1 MPKPVN
7 LKRTE
12 TKKKKIDEVEERL
25 SPKKVSDLSFSE
37 ARAIREQYGSLKNYE
52 LATDKNRAKRIDE
65 QMQDLSA
72 RRLVDAATSRGTPV
86 EAESYGKNNKWNDYT
101 TVMGERKSDYDRA
114 VEKLKK
120 DLDVYS
126 PIADVSGVKNYLDA
140 TKAGYDNA
148 VALGKSAA
156 DFGNAFKS
164 ADDFKRWSIGWD
176 ESRTGDKNFEDTEE
190 TRKARK
196 DYYDGL
202 KEKRSRLEA
211 ERTAAEQEL
220 YDFHQSDAYKNAN
233 YGSDEEKQNINTETG
248 IQSRIWQYDADLE
261 ALDADIAR
269 YERFTEVQDRYAKLR
284 EDPNFERYASHSG
297 YGIGKNGNTISTGN
311 NVVDNYFGVSEKY
324 KDVNISDPMFD
335 ARYGVSDQE
344 RKLIDFGYDYSL
356 DELTEEEKQTYR
368 YLLATQGADS
378 ADQFLEDMKP
388 TLNRRAVQREA
399 NELKNAS
406 GWELA
411 IRNIASVPQNI
422 FGGVTA
428 AIADVAQ
435 GDNKNPYDKWHRGAI
450 SASAVRGETA
460 QRINNAT
467 GNANLLGFSLGDTYQ
482 ALMSAA
488 DSAAGAALFGRAYT
502 ITMGA
507 GAASSRA
514 KELYENGAS
523 NNQILMS
530 ALASGL
536 TEVVTEYVSVDKLV
550 SNFLESTP
558 KNKLDLIL
566 KMLSQGGIEASEEF
580 AADILNTIQDN
591 AILGS
596 QSEWNK
602 KLKEYMDGGMSR
614 EEAQQKV
621 WLDTMG
627 DALKS
632 AAGGFVSGIAM
643 GAPIA
648 AANAVGNAIDTRRE
662 GRYVNENNGA
672 EALQNLAREVAGAP
686 NLTKAVDKVTKKA
699 SNKNVGKLSRALE
712 QTIVNETD
720 AETRSEKGAKYALAR
735 EGVDL
740 SDVKAREGTNL
751 YNNVDVSEKISDTG
765 TTVDTETGGEIT
777 IDERNPITQRDGKT
791 YLNTSAGEILQDDIK
806 YSSEK
811 EAQLYEYVS
820 DLPQSVANAIVEN
833 YKGQDNVR
841 GYVNGMRDGILLYG
855 YNNIENAPKNTAFA
869 TLSEADQQY
878 ARQIGQTLAAEDLN
892 VKPQTVG
899 QHIAVKETAT
909 TSGERVMN
917 LNEIGL
923 KATPA
928 VAKKI
933 GAGGTAGAVYTK
945 GDVDLNSAMGRAD
958 GLLAY
963 VYSSIAGNS
972 VVLYDSKTVKDADLK
987 NANGKHVASD
997 GTIYLDV
1004 RAEAGKNVTGGIAYT
1019 LGHEL
1024 THEAEQWAK
1033 KEYAAFKK
1041 FLYENYIEKG
1051 TAVEDLIAKKMSDLD
1066 TTDRAYAESEVVAD
1080 ACERMLLDSDA
1091 MEKLAEL
1098 QDKEPGTFKKIVDF
1112 IKRALEKIVGKFN
1125 SIREVYETMGAEN
1138 TRIESKLVQEFG
1150 DNLQKLQDMWS
1161 DMVVKAAQNRAAAV
1175 ENKQTAEA
1183 KEQYSKKLSENEY
1196 ARYMELAKDPEA
1208 NKAEL
1213 DRMVE
1218 QAAVEWGAADNGNG
1232 KPIDLYHG
1240 TPTFGFT
1247 VFADE
1252 KHEVPF
1258 IYTSTNRTVS
1268 AHYAGDQ
1275 NYAFERPIG
1284 TKYRTGSSAA
1294 DIIENAK
1301 WVLGSDYHVMSAK
1314 EKSEV
1319 YDKVKKDAVQVADKL
1334 NELFDAV
1341 YRTGRSDV
1349 WGNMPYEVNNAMA
1362 LMEDPFWTI
1371 SGGDYDYNFNENDGY
1386 REAWRS
1392 NFTEDG
1398 YDLFKDQSNIVR
1410 EWRDENINALSK
1422 EEKACLSY
1430 LLGCEVSDTAID
1442 IYGKMLRAATEN
1454 DVLINKAGN
1463 LNDPSNLKEAMD
1475 QVYRIGAYHLYG
1487 NLGGNPFIFDAN
1499 GAQFFAMK
1507 VPEIGDEYYDTDTVS
1522 KWAYNNGYTGVVMK
1536 NIYDYGDKA
1545 DNYVFFNS
1553 SQLKSADPV
1562 TYDDQGNIIP
1572 LEERFNKNND
1582 DIRYSR
1588 KISAEESKHYL
1599 GLAKD
1604 PQKNETQLR
1613 EMVRDAATKAG
1624 YDSPMLYHGTNAFGF
1639 TIPKGYLFATDSEE
1653 TAGTYSGTKSARNIS
1668 EQTES
1673 NLGMY
1678 QLYANA
1684 DGMLELDANG
1694 AETNHIALGDVE
1706 SDFNNSQAAKSWH
1719 QFATINQIIKYAKEN
1734 GYTGVIVKNV
1744 VDSATPE
1751 SRKITSPAT
1760 DYVFFSP
1767 QSQVKSADPVTYDDQ
1782 GNVIPLE
1789 ERFNEEKDDI
1799 RYSYKGRSSLTT
1811 PTGSLNI
1818 NDIRDKQGNENLK
1831 IAYKMDREGVDSEK
1845 IRLATGW
1852 FKGYDGK
1859 WRSEIDDSDAK
1870 LASWIILGKG
1880 KRYMEERARNN
1891 TGDLR
1896 DKVFALQDRLAKSNK
1911 SNGANSDESKALRK
1925 EIRQTKKQREA
1936 ASDLEFKISQNRL
1949 NLSDIL
1955 DHPKL
1960 YENYPQ
1966 LKDAVVHLS
1975 YTDGNDL
1982 GGAWGSTVLG
1992 SDEITLATN
2001 LNSREDILGTLM
2013 HEIQHVIQG
2022 IEGFASGANVEY
2034 WARRNKAESE
2044 DTRKAKL
2051 RLASVEDKLRNV
2063 DYNGN
2068 TAASPIKTAMSYA
2081 YIVDQLRT
2089 DKEGT
2094 ANYDYDTEA
2103 KERYEERA
2111 KEGGYSDLLKEYLEA
2126 YQDVQIANM
2135 EAEDYPRAFADY
2147 QRTAGEI
2154 EARDVTGRLRM
2165 TEEERKAKRPDIDRN
2180 DVLFYSDQF
2189 SRKSSESY
2197 AVRDIVDRA
2206 LKRLDPSSAEYR
2218 AMAKYKAELDTLDN
2232 MRAQLD
2238 EAIKNGD
2245 RQAQTRLTNN
2255 IKTQRGIL
2263 NRIENSASMKNVAS
2277 MRDVTRLADDA
2288 KKLREMLKLQ
2298 SRETNGTIAKQRSV
2312 NAAAS
2317 EIMEKYGIKRGKGE
2331 LAELLGNYYTK
2342 MMQSVNNET
2351 MTREAALDQAREAAE
2366 WIARH
2371 VPDEIQYDDGAIE
2384 ALDMLRGYKVKLNDD
2399 QRQNIRAKYDDING
2413 WRRAVGGYIT
2423 LSNEGKYL
2431 DELWPEWAERAPG
2444 YFTNEMISDA
2454 DMPERLAEIIDSL
2467 KKSRETVIE
2476 VPGQYEYDLDR
2487 AANDVYE
2494 AFWNIE
2500 PEQTVADKYAERIK
2514 TLKAEHLK
2522 LMSDMRKSFR
2532 DTIREE
2538 TREAYREGK
2547 QKAREYTRKIEV
2559 RRKVK
2564 KLAERLAKIYEK
2576 PQVNKYVPKSLAGPT
2591 LAVLSELDF
2600 ETGRASKLAEKFGNL
2615 KLQYDAMMKGD
2626 EGKATY
2632 PQEISDLIEKMRTEV
2647 KGMAVKDMSADQLED
2662 IYTTL
2667 KAFDHVLKT
2676 AREARNLSSSIGEDM
2691 TIYEAG
2697 EKWINEI
2704 SETKEA
2710 KSVINKYTQQMLTPR
2725 EFFERLAS
2733 YKKNS
2738 ISEKVFD
2745 MLNRA
2750 ERKQAEIEMRSNM
2763 IFDDIMKN
2771 VKYLSQLSSTKNLVD
2786 IGLKDSNG
2794 NAVPITRGMMLAYYM
2809 HTLNEDNARHVA
2821 IGGMKAPDLKQYYK
2835 GDVDSYSNGKR
2846 IPGLVGAEL
2855 AAQYEK
2861 IHDTLE
2867 GKRNKDG
2874 TRNGGLNEELQDAM
2888 DRNNSERVEELLE
2901 QRNQLWAERDEIIA
2915 RGMRMIDQQRKAI
2928 EEMLTDED
2936 KAFIKATQDYFE
2948 NYSKDVLNE
2957 ATMQMYGFEK
2967 ARVENYFPIHS
2978 DANFLKAAFETVTND
2993 ASLENKGFMKDRVKA
3008 ANPIMLEDFSSVIN
3022 SQIQKTAQYAAF
3034 APILREFNKLYSVK
3048 TGGVAAVDSVMG
3060 AIDEKFGQAGTK
3072 YISNL
3077 VADMNGARRRDTT
3090 FLDRA
3095 RSNFAGA
3102 VLTLNPRVSM
3112 VQAASY
3118 PTAAAVV
3125 GYKAL
3130 AKALALPD
3138 NSVVFKRAN
3147 QELISKYTA
3156 RHWQRNQGGAD
3167 VTLHDAKSVNSLYS
3181 RANRRLRFLT
3191 GWIEA
3196 VDAGTVGRLWYA
3208 SEYYVRDHF
3217 KNLERGTDEYYEK
3230 TAEVFDE
3237 VVERTQPNYT
3247 TLQRPDILRNPNQL
3261 VRSLTMFMTQR
3272 LQNFNIVYSA
3282 ARRYAK
3288 YSSDLKQNKNDVTRG
3303 DVREAR
3309 GNLARAISSQAMA
3322 TATLAGIKLLADALL
3337 HNFRRRKDEETGDIT
3352 AESVLM
3358 STVDDFIG
3366 SLFSDIVGGSEAYDM
3381 VKAIVTGGKYYEPEI
3396 GGIGTFVDTAK
3407 NAVNLSQKIMG
3418 KDKPSAND
3426 FIKLG
3431 YNLAQIFGIPAEN
3444 GGKIGKALWNHVQDI
3459 KNGEFGSF
3467 NAGDAKT
3474 EKQKGVA
3481 AYRAYERGDMETY
3494 EEISST
3500 MKNPKDAIKYGTGSS
3515 YGKFDE
3521 AVETGED
3528 LGGVIDEYLD
3538 MGYTKENLAAQITR
3552 DFKQK
3557 YRNAS
3562 DKESLK
3568 RKLLDA
3574 YEELGYDEDKKS
3586 KDIDKWLED

>member
-1 MPKPVN
+1 MPLSLPNKD
-7 LKRTE
+7 K
-12 TKKKKIDEVEERL
+12 KKKKIDEVEERL

-72 RRLVDAATSRGTPV
+72 RRFVDAATARGTPV
-86 EAESYGKNNKWNDYT
+86 QAESFGKNNKWNDYA
-101 TVMGERKSDYDRA
+101 TVMGERKTAFDIAADR
-114 VEKLKK
+114 LKR
-120 DLDVYS
+120 DLDAYS
-126 PIADVSGVKNYLDA
+126 GIYDTSAEKRRIDA
-140 TKAGYDNA
+140 MKTGYDNA
-148 VALGKSAA
+148 IALGKSAA
-156 DFGNAFKS
+156 DFGNQFKS

-176 ESRTGDKNFEDTEE
+176 GRREGDKTFVDDDEKKEAREE
-190 TRKARK
+190 
-196 DYYDGL
+196 Y
-202 KEKRSRLEA
+202 
-211 ERTAAEQEL
+211 
-220 YDFHQSDAYKNAN
+220 YKNIVNEIGDLVNQLEFHDYRGRTQKEIQDRIDQLTA
-233 YGSDEEKQNINTETG
+233 EK
-248 IQSRIWQYDADLE
+248 L
-261 ALDADIAR
+261 R
-269 YERFTEVQDRYAKLR
+269 YERFDQVSREDDKLR
-284 EDPNFERYASHSG
+284 SSSDFAEKSAFNYSGEPTNATNIDVYERLARGNAESG
-297 YGIGKNGNTISTGN
+297 YGGLTDEEAYINSLAGIDEEGQYKKATEKEKERTSWMNIDPDRVFREAAHVEDTPL
-311 NVVDNYFGVSEKY
+311 GVYQEGDTPIARYLDEYKKEKRQ
-324 KDVNISDPMFD
+324 KVSD
-335 ARYGVSDQE
+335 ARANGATIAPMPDNINPGPQRADESFDIVGEYILARNEETDSNPFVYVGGNLINILDYGDGMN
-344 RKLIDFGYDYSL
+344 LDFM
-356 DELTEEEKQTYR
+356 TEDDLATYR
-368 YLLATQGADS
+368 YVLNTQGATAAKTWLDNHR
-378 ADQFLEDMKP
+378 DIFV
-388 TLNRRAVQREA
+388 RRADAAYREK
-399 NELKNAS
+399 LKDESAL
-406 GWELA
+406 GLA
-411 IRNIASVPQNI
+411 ARSIASVPENLAGGI
-422 FGGVTA
+422 GAFIGTAFGDGS
-428 AIADVAQ
+428 
-435 GDNKNPYDKWHRGAI
+435 YDSTSWMQRRAEGAR
-450 SASAVRGETA
+450 AETA
-460 QRINNAT
+460 QRIDKAT
-467 GNANLLGFSLGDTYQ
+467 GDANLFGFSFGDVYQ
-482 ALMSAA
+482 SLMSGA
-488 DSAAGAALFGRAYT
+488 DSLAGATLLGKGYT
-502 ITMGA
+502 YVMGT
-507 GAASSRA
+507 GAAASKART
-514 KELYENGAS
+514 LYEQGATEE
-523 NNQILMS
+523 QIHKG
-530 ALASGL
+530 AFVAGL
-536 TEVVTEYVSVDKLV
+536 TEILTEKVSAEVFF
-550 SNFLESTP
+550 SNFMQSTT
-558 KNKLDLIL
+558 KSGWQGALKVATQAFTEGTEEMASDALNAVFDNIIRRSQSDWNQTIQKALDEGKTRKEAERLVWTDFANQL
-566 KMLSQGGIEASEEF
+566 WQSFAGGALSGGMMAGPGTIASGIEYNRATKAEGNYIIDSE
-580 AADILNTIQDN
+580 
-591 AILGS
+591 GV
-596 QSEWNK
+596 
-602 KLKEYMDGGMSR
+602 
-614 EEAQQKV
+614 EA
-621 WLDTMG
+621 LRN
-627 DALKS
+627 
-632 AAGGFVSGIAM
+632 IANEM
-643 GAPIA
+643 TGAPKSVSKLIEKT
-648 AANAVGNAIDTRRE
+648 G
-662 GRYVNENNGA
+662 
-672 EALQNLAREVAGAP
+672 
-686 NLTKAVDKVTKKA
+686 KKPTA
-699 SNKNVGKLSRALE
+699 KNVGRLSRAVG
-712 QTIVNETD
+712 QNVAKNAD
-720 AETRSEKGAKYALAR
+720 AESRFVQGAKFTLAR

-751 YNNVDVSEKISDTG
+751 YNNVDVSDKISDIG
-765 TTVDTETGGEIT
+765 TTVETETGGEVT
-777 IDERNPITQRDGKT
+777 IDEKNPITQRNGKT

-869 TLSEADQQY
+869 TLDKADQQY
-878 ARQIGQTLAAEDLN
+878 ARQIGQSLATEDLN

-899 QHIAVKETAT
+899 NHVAVKETAT

-917 LNEIGL
+917 LSEIGL

-987 NANGKHVASD
+987 NSNGKHVASD
-997 GTIYLDV
+997 GTIYLDI
-1004 RAEAGKNVTGGIAYT
+1004 RAEAGNNVTGGIAYT
-1019 LGHEL
+1019 LGHEM

-1033 KEYAAFKK
+1033 KEYAAFRK

-1051 TAVEDLIAKKMSDLD
+1051 TAVEDLIAKKMSDLEI
-1066 TTDRAYAESEVVAD
+1066 TDRAYAESEVVAD

-1091 MEKLAEL
+1091 MEKLSGL
-1098 QDKEPGTFKKIVDF
+1098 QDKDPGTFKKIVDF

-1161 DMVVKAAQNRAAAV
+1161 DMVVTAAQNRTAAV
-1175 ENKQTAEA
+1175 EHEAKQTA
-1183 KEQYSKKLSENEY
+1183 KTTEQYSKKLSEDEY
-1196 ARYMELAKDPEA
+1196 ARYMELAKDPVKNE
-1208 NKAEL
+1208 AEL
-1213 DRMVE
+1213 SQMVE
-1218 QAAVEWGAADNGNG
+1218 SAARDAGYTSRMWHGAKDG
-1232 KPIDLYHG
+1232 K
-1240 TPTFGFT
+1240 GFT
-1247 VFADE
+1247 KF
-1252 KHEVPF
+1252 
-1258 IYTSTNRTVS
+1258 
-1268 AHYAGDQ
+1268 
-1275 NYAFERPIG
+1275 
-1284 TKYRTGSSAA
+1284 
-1294 DIIENAK
+1294 
-1301 WVLGSDYHVMSAK
+1301 
-1314 EKSEV
+1314 
-1319 YDKVKKDAVQVADKL
+1319 KDWS
-1334 NELFDAV
+1334 
-1341 YRTGRSDV
+1341 Y
-1349 WGNMPYEVNNAMA
+1349 
-1362 LMEDPFWTI
+1362 
-1371 SGGDYDYNFNENDGY
+1371 
-1386 REAWRS
+1386 
-1392 NFTEDG
+1392 FTEDREYAEKYTDRNPDNLYGVYVKMEHPFDTRTDEKARQKFEDARGEYGMSELDDTGLPDWTDG
-1398 YDLFKDQSNIVR
+1398 YDIVDFI
-1410 EWRDENINALSK
+1410 EENGLDYDGVALDE
-1422 EEKACLSY
+1422 
-1430 LLGCEVSDTAID
+1430 
-1442 IYGKMLRAATEN
+1442 
-1454 DVLINKAGN
+1454 
-1463 LNDPSNLKEAMD
+1463 
-1475 QVYRIGAYHLYG
+1475 
-1487 NLGGNPFIFDAN
+1487 
-1499 GAQFFAMK
+1499 GAQFHRQAESYEDRYK
-1507 VPEIGDEYYDTDTVS
+1507 HVISY
-1522 KWAYNNGYTGVVMK
+1522 VVK
-1536 NIYDYGDKA
+1536 NSA
-1545 DNYVFFNS
+1545 QV
-1553 SQLKSADPV
+1553 KSADPV

-1572 LEERFNKNND
+1572 LEERFNEEKE
-1582 DIRYSR
+1582 DIRY
-1588 KISAEESKHYL
+1588 
-1599 GLAKD
+1599 
-1604 PQKNETQLR
+1604 
-1613 EMVRDAATKAG
+1613 
-1624 YDSPMLYHGTNAFGF
+1624 
-1639 TIPKGYLFATDSEE
+1639 
-1653 TAGTYSGTKSARNIS
+1653 
-1668 EQTES
+1668 
-1673 NLGMY
+1673 
-1678 QLYANA
+1678 
-1684 DGMLELDANG
+1684 
-1694 AETNHIALGDVE
+1694 
-1706 SDFNNSQAAKSWH
+1706 
-1719 QFATINQIIKYAKEN
+1719 
-1734 GYTGVIVKNV
+1734 
-1744 VDSATPE
+1744 
-1751 SRKITSPAT
+1751 
-1760 DYVFFSP
+1760 
-1767 QSQVKSADPVTYDDQ
+1767 
-1782 GNVIPLE
+1782 
-1789 ERFNEEKDDI
+1789 
-1799 RYSYKGRSSLTT
+1799 
-1811 PTGSLNI
+1811 
-1818 NDIRDKQGNENLK
+1818 
-1831 IAYKMDREGVDSEK
+1831 
-1845 IRLATGW
+1845 
-1852 FKGYDGK
+1852 
-1859 WRSEIDDSDAK
+1859 
-1870 LASWIILGKG
+1870 
-1880 KRYMEERARNN
+1880 
-1891 TGDLR
+1891 
-1896 DKVFALQDRLAKSNK
+1896 
-1911 SNGANSDESKALRK
+1911 
-1925 EIRQTKKQREA
+1925 
-1936 ASDLEFKISQNRL
+1936 
-1949 NLSDIL
+1949 
-1955 DHPKL
+1955 
-1960 YENYPQ
+1960 
-1966 LKDAVVHLS
+1966 
-1975 YTDGNDL
+1975 
-1982 GGAWGSTVLG
+1982 
-1992 SDEITLATN
+1992 
-2001 LNSREDILGTLM
+2001 
-2013 HEIQHVIQG
+2013 
-2022 IEGFASGANVEY
+2022 
-2034 WARRNKAESE
+2034 
-2044 DTRKAKL
+2044 
-2051 RLASVEDKLRNV
+2051 
-2063 DYNGN
+2063 
-2068 TAASPIKTAMSYA
+2068 
-2081 YIVDQLRT
+2081 
-2089 DKEGT
+2089 
-2094 ANYDYDTEA
+2094 
-2103 KERYEERA
+2103 
-2111 KEGGYSDLLKEYLEA
+2111 
-2126 YQDVQIANM
+2126 
-2135 EAEDYPRAFADY
+2135 
-2147 QRTAGEI
+2147 
-2154 EARDVTGRLRM
+2154 
-2165 TEEERKAKRPDIDRN
+2165 
-2180 DVLFYSDQF
+2180 

-2197 AVRDIVDRA
+2197 AVRDIVNRA

-2238 EAIKNGD
+2238 EAIKSGD

-2298 SRETNGTIAKQRSV
+2298 SRETGGTIAKQRSV

-2384 ALDMLRGYKVKLNDD
+2384 ALDMLRGYKVKLNDN
-2399 QRQNIRAKYDDING
+2399 QRQNIRAKYDSING

-2444 YFTNEMISDA
+2444 YFTNEIISDA

-2467 KKSRETVIE
+2467 KKSRETAIE

-2564 KLAERLAKIYEK
+2564 KLAERLYNIYDK
-2576 PQVNKYVPKSLAGPT
+2576 PKVNKYVPVELAKPT
-2591 LAVLSELDF
+2591 VELLKELDF

-2786 IGLKDSNG
+2786 IGLKDSDG

-2835 GDVDSYSNGKR
+2835 GDADSYSNGKR

-2874 TRNGGLNEELQDAM
+2874 TRSGGLNEELQDAM

-2915 RGMRMIDQQRKAI
+2915 RGMRMIDQQRQAI

-3077 VADMNGARRRDTT
+3077 VADMNGARRKETT

-3130 AKALALPD
+3130 AKALAMPD
-3138 NSVVFKRAN
+3138 GSFLFKRAN
-3147 QELISKYTA
+3147 TELISKYTA
-3156 RHWQRNQGGAD
+3156 RLWQRNRGGAD
-3167 VTLHDAKSVNSLYS
+3167 VTLHDAKSVNSLYNKVNS
-3181 RANRRLRFLT
+3181 RLKFLT

-3208 SEYYVRDHF
+3208 AEYYVRDNF

-3230 TAEVFDE
+3230 TAEVFNE
-3237 VVERTQPNYT
+3237 IVERTQPNYT
-3247 TLQRPDILRNPNQL
+3247 TLQRPEILRDPRQL

-3272 LQNFNIVYSA
+3272 LQNANILYGA
-3282 ARRYAK
+3282 ARKYAK
-3288 YSSDLKQNKNDVTRG
+3288 YSSDLKTNKNGVTKEDVRQARG
-3303 DVREAR
+3303 D
-3309 GNLARAISSQAMA
+3309 LARAVSSQIVS
-3322 TATLAGIKLLADALL
+3322 TATIAGMKLLADALL
-3337 HNFRRRKDEETGDIT
+3337 HNFKRRKDDETGEVT
-3352 AESVLM
+3352 AGAIWGSVLNDFLE
-3358 STVDDFIG
+3358 SFASDFI
-3366 SLFSDIVGGSEAYDM
+3366 GGSEAYS
-3381 VKAIVTGGKYYEPEI
+3381 AIHAIITGGKFYGPSI
-3396 GGIGTFVDTAK
+3396 GGVETITEAAENIVKLA
-3407 NAVNLSQKIMG
+3407 QKI
-3418 KDKPSAND
+3418 KDPDQKPKAND
-3426 FIKLG
+3426 FIKIG
-3431 YNLAQIFGIPAEN
+3431 FAVANLFGVPAEN
-3444 GGKIGKALWNHVQDI
+3444 ASKIGGGLWNHAMDI

-3467 NAGDAKT
+3467 NAGDEPTKKKILRRMTVALAAGNDKAFDELLKEYGDNAVEDFRKEVGDEYKAGELDRETAKEYLMEHGEKSDGEA
-3474 EKQKGVA
+3474 EKQLDKWDYAAEHGTSKGYSMYDNFNKAVRTGKDLKKTIKDYYERYGVSPESMAGEITNYFKPLYVA
-3481 AYRAYERGDMETY
+3481 TSNSERAKMQGYLLNAYE
-3494 EEISST
+3494 
-3500 MKNPKDAIKYGTGSS
+3500 
-3515 YGKFDE
+3515 
-3521 AVETGED
+3521 
-3528 LGGVIDEYLD
+3528 L
-3538 MGYTKENLAAQITR
+3538 
-3552 DFKQK
+3552 
-3557 YRNAS
+3557 
-3562 DKESLK
+3562 
-3568 RKLLDA
+3568 
-3574 YEELGYDEDKKS
+3574 LGYDRDKKK
-3586 KDIDKWLED
+3586 KDIAAWIDPAKQKDQEENDKAKDEKFAKRIKNW

>member
-1 MPKPVN
+1 MPLSLPNKD
-7 LKRTE
+7 K
-12 TKKKKIDEVEERL
+12 KKKKIDEVEERL

-72 RRLVDAATSRGTPV
+72 RRLVDAATARGTPV

-101 TVMGERKSDYDRA
+101 TVMSERKSDYDRA

-126 PIADVSGVKNYLDA
+126 PIADVSGMKNYLDA
-140 TKAGYDNA
+140 TKAGYEYPVAFGKAMAERGAQFKNENA
-148 VALGKSAA
+148 YRTEVR
-156 DFGNAFKS
+156 NAE
-164 ADDFKRWSIGWD
+164 AGW
-176 ESRTGDKNFEDTEE
+176 GDKYRDTADQSSEGANSRWDIYQENKRRIEELKARRDNLEYKADIPEEYAGVAPGVDPRRKPAATSRPTTTSTETKASKVTKKTKSEYDTLTEE
-190 TRKARK
+190 I
-196 DYYDGL
+196 D
-202 KEKRSRLEA
+202 RLEA
-211 ERTAAEQEL
+211 ENRQYENTQMPTDRAVRSVVMSRDANAKLLGDL
-220 YDFHQSDAYKNAN
+220 YDVDTIGDVREGDYEKYYNSSPLIRWMVAKEDPNQETYKFDRDWQDEYGLVDSYAN
-233 YGSDEEKQNINTETG
+233 YEYLTDEEKSTYFEMLHTAEAKAETE
-248 IQSRIWQYDADLE
+248 
-261 ALDADIAR
+261 
-269 YERFTEVQDRYAKLR
+269 R
-284 EDPNFERYASHSG
+284 EM
-297 YGIGKNGNTISTGN
+297 
-311 NVVDNYFGVSEKY
+311 GVSEKTI
-324 KDVNISDPMFD
+324 K
-335 ARYGVSDQE
+335 ARYDQAV
-344 RKLIDFGYDYSL
+344 KDANSYI
-356 DELTEEEKQTYR
+356 DELEIPLAARREKEAQEYR
-368 YLLATQGADS
+368 ENAGTLGNVVGSILSVPLNLVGGAAAFLDDMGNLVQGKKINPYSVYHA
-378 ADQFLEDMKP
+378 P
-388 TLNRRAVQREA
+388 LNF
-399 NELKNAS
+399 AS
-406 GWELA
+406 GERSA
-411 IRNIASVPQNI
+411 TSEDIVAGTKNFNI
-422 FGGVTA
+422 
-428 AIADVAQ
+428 
-435 GDNKNPYDKWHRGAI
+435 
-450 SASAVRGETA
+450 
-460 QRINNAT
+460 
-467 GNANLLGFSLGDTYQ
+467 LGFNLGDTYQ

-488 DSAAGAALFGRAYT
+488 DSVAGGLLFGRAYT
-502 ITMGA
+502 ITMGM
-507 GAASSRA
+507 GASASRA
-514 KELYENGAS
+514 RELFENGAS
-523 NNQILMS
+523 NGDIFAS
-530 ALASGL
+530 ALTSGL
-536 TEVVTEYVSVDKLV
+536 VEAVTEYVSIDKFL
-550 SNFLESTP
+550 SNFLESSP
-558 KNKLDLIL
+558 INKRDIIL
-566 KMLSQGGIEASEEF
+566 KVLTQGGIEASEEF
-580 AADILNTIQDN
+580 AADILNAIQDE
-591 AILGS
+591 AILGT

-602 KLKEYMDGGMSR
+602 KINELVDGGMSKD
-614 EEAQQKV
+614 EAGRKV
-621 WLDTMG
+621 FFETIG
-627 DALKS
+627 EALKS
-632 AAGGFVSGIAM
+632 AAGGFISGVAM
-643 GAPIA
+643 GGGAGVAQGIQLR
-648 AANAVGNAIDTRRE
+648 NDIRNEGNYIIDSE
-662 GRYVNENNGA
+662 GV
-672 EALQNLAREVAGAP
+672 EALRNIANEMTGAP
-686 NLTKAVDKVTKKA
+686 KSVSKLVEKTGKKPTA
-699 SNKNVGKLSRALE
+699 KNVGRLSRAVE
-712 QTIVNETD
+712 QNVAKNAD
-720 AETRSEKGAKYALAR
+720 AESRFVQGAKYALAR

-833 YKGQDNVR
+833 YKGQENVR

-855 YNNIENAPKNTAFA
+855 YNNIENVPKNTAFA
-869 TLSEADQQY
+869 TLSKADQQY
-878 ARQIGQTLAAEDLN
+878 ARQIGRNLAAEDLAN

-997 GTIYLDV
+997 GTIYLDI

-1033 KEYAAFKK
+1033 KEYAAFRK

-1091 MEKLAEL
+1091 MKKLAEL

-1125 SIREVYETMGAEN
+1125 SIREVYKTLGAEN

-1150 DNLQKLQDMWS
+1150 DNLKKLQDMWS
-1161 DMVVKAAQNRAAAV
+1161 DMVVKAAQNRAAAA
-1175 ENKQTAEA
+1175 ETKQTTET
-1183 KEQYSKKLSENEY
+1183 KEQYSKKLSDDVN
-1196 ARYMELAKDPEA
+1196 ARYMELAKDPAKNEA
-1208 NKAEL
+1208 AL
-1213 DRMVE
+1213 QRMVE
-1218 QAAVEWGAADNGNG
+1218 EAARESMPNSKVRSKAG
-1232 KPIDLYHG
+1232 KLIPVYHY
-1240 TPTFGFT
+1240 TNAEFT
-1247 VFADE
+1247 EFKEGGESKGSRRTLGDGYYV
-1252 KHEVPF
+1252 
-1258 IYTSTNRTVS
+1258 STNENEFKSFGKNKLKLFANIT
-1268 AHYAGDQ
+1268 HP
-1275 NYAFERPIG
+1275 FKMEL
-1284 TKYRTGSSAA
+1284 TKSQAQ
-1294 DIIENAK
+1294 
-1301 WVLGSDYHVMSAK
+1301 
-1314 EKSEV
+1314 EV
-1319 YDKVKKDAVQVADKL
+1319 YDKYFRPYHADK
-1334 NELFDAV
+1334 FH
-1341 YRTGRSDV
+1341 T
-1349 WGNMPYEVNNAMA
+1349 YEPHVVTS
-1362 LMEDPFWTI
+1362 LQSSVKVI
-1371 SGGDYDYNFNENDGY
+1371 DY
-1386 REAWRS
+1386 
-1392 NFTEDG
+1392 
-1398 YDLFKDQSNIVR
+1398 
-1410 EWRDENINALSK
+1410 
-1422 EEKACLSY
+1422 
-1430 LLGCEVSDTAID
+1430 
-1442 IYGKMLRAATEN
+1442 
-1454 DVLINKAGN
+1454 
-1463 LNDPSNLKEAMD
+1463 LKEAAETND
-1475 QVYRIGAYHLYG
+1475 TTTSKILLD
-1487 NLGGNPFIFDAN
+1487 LGFD
-1499 GAQFFAMK
+1499 
-1507 VPEIGDEYYDTDTVS
+1507 
-1522 KWAYNNGYTGVVMK
+1522 GVHSGIEWV
-1536 NIYDYGDKA
+1536 A
-1545 DNYVFFNS
+1545 FNS

-1562 TYDDQGNIIP
+1562 TYDSSGNIIP
-1572 LEERFNKNND
+1572 LSERFNENND

-1588 KISAEESKHYL
+1588 KITAEESKRYL
-1599 GLAKD
+1599 DLAKD

-1706 SDFNNSQAAKSWH
+1706 SDFNNSQATKSWH

-1767 QSQVKSADPVTYDDQ
+1767 QSQLKSADPVVYDNN
-1782 GNVIPLE
+1782 GKVIPLE
-1789 ERFNEEKDDI
+1789 ERFNPENDDI
-1799 RYSYKGRSSLTT
+1799 RYSRKSAQERWDAGEKLTESQFYNFYSAHKLNLRGLPNIQEQIESIKSEGFKGDAGFGHNLM
-1811 PTGSLNI
+1811 PTRQNTKYPTIDKYNTMIELEKEGVYEKGYADKWKAEQGEEFGKPVPSNI
-1818 NDIRDKQGNENLK
+1818 SEAKYGPRKGDYILLVAKPGAEITKNVDRV
-1831 IAYKMDREGVDSEK
+1831 REGYKPKFDYEIVQAD
-1845 IRLATGW
+1845 
-1852 FKGYDGK
+1852 YDYQPYY
-1859 WRSEIDDSDAK
+1859 EM
-1870 LASWIILGKG
+1870 
-1880 KRYMEERARNN
+1880 Y
-1891 TGDLR
+1891 
-1896 DKVFALQDRLAKSNK
+1896 
-1911 SNGANSDESKALRK
+1911 SKAYD
-1925 EIRQTKKQREA
+1925 A
-1936 ASDLEFKISQNRL
+1936 A
-1949 NLSDIL
+1949 
-1955 DHPKL
+1955 H
-1960 YENYPQ
+1960 
-1966 LKDAVVHLS
+1966 
-1975 YTDGNDL
+1975 
-1982 GGAWGSTVLG
+1982 
-1992 SDEITLATN
+1992 
-2001 LNSREDILGTLM
+2001 
-2013 HEIQHVIQG
+2013 
-2022 IEGFASGANVEY
+2022 
-2034 WARRNKAESE
+2034 
-2044 DTRKAKL
+2044 
-2051 RLASVEDKLRNV
+2051 
-2063 DYNGN
+2063 
-2068 TAASPIKTAMSYA
+2068 
-2081 YIVDQLRT
+2081 DQ
-2089 DKEGT
+2089 
-2094 ANYDYDTEA
+2094 Y
-2103 KERYEERA
+2103 
-2111 KEGGYSDLLKEYLEA
+2111 
-2126 YQDVQIANM
+2126 
-2135 EAEDYPRAFADY
+2135 
-2147 QRTAGEI
+2147 
-2154 EARDVTGRLRM
+2154 
-2165 TEEERKAKRPDIDRN
+2165 
-2180 DVLFYSDQF
+2180 

-2238 EAIKNGD
+2238 EAIKSGD
-2245 RQAQTRLTNN
+2245 RQAQTKLTNN

-2298 SRETNGTIAKQRSV
+2298 SIETNGTIAKQRSV

-2331 LAELLGNYYTK
+2331 LNELLSNYYTK

-2384 ALDMLRGYKVKLNDD
+2384 ALDMLRGYKVKLNDN

-2444 YFTNEMISDA
+2444 YFNDEMLSDA

-2514 TLKAEHLK
+2514 TLKAEHNAM
-2522 LMSDMRKSFR
+2522 MSDLRKSFR

-2564 KLAERLAKIYEK
+2564 KLADRLYNIYDK
-2576 PQVNKYVPKSLAGPT
+2576 PKVNKYVPAELAKPT
-2591 LAVLSELDF
+2591 VELLKELNF
-2600 ETGRASKLAEKFGNL
+2600 ETGRESKLAEKFGNL

-2647 KGMAVKDMSADQLED
+2647 KGMAVKDMTADQLED

-2786 IGLKDSNG
+2786 IGLKDSDG

-2874 TRNGGLNEELQDAM
+2874 TRSGGLNEELQDAM

-2915 RGMRMIDQQRKAI
+2915 RGMRMIDQQRQAI

-3102 VLTLNPRVSM
+3102 VLTLNPRVSI

-3118 PTAAAVV
+3118 SAAAAVV
-3125 GYKAL
+3125 GHKAL
-3130 AKALALPD
+3130 AKALVLPD
-3138 NSVVFKRAN
+3138 NSVVFKRAD
-3147 QELISKYTA
+3147 QELIAKYTA
-3156 RHWQRNQGGAD
+3156 RRWQRNQGGAD

-3208 SEYYVRDHF
+3208 SEYYVREHF

-3230 TAEVFDE
+3230 TAEIFDE

-3272 LQNFNIVYSA
+3272 LQNFNILYSA
-3282 ARRYAK
+3282 ARRYNK
-3288 YSSDLKQNKNDVTRG
+3288 YSSDFKAGKNDVTQA

-3309 GNLARAISSQAMA
+3309 MGLVNAVSSQVVAAA
-3322 TATLAGIKLLADALL
+3322 TIAGMKLLADALL
-3337 HNFRRRKDEETGDIT
+3337 HNFKRRKDDETGEVT
-3352 AESVLM
+3352 TESLLLSM
-3358 STVDDFIG
+3358 VDDFTS
-3366 SLFSDIVGGSEAYDM
+3366 SLFSDIIGGSEAYDA
-3381 VKAIVTGGKYYEPEI
+3381 VKSIITGSRYYGPSI
-3396 GGIGTFVDTAK
+3396 GGVEVLTDMADRVVK
-3407 NAVNLSQKIMG
+3407 VSQKVFD
-3418 KDKPSAND
+3418 KDKKPSSDD
-3426 FIKLG
+3426 FIKVGYSVAQLLG
-3431 YNLAQIFGIPAEN
+3431 LPAEN
-3444 GGKIGKALWNHVQDI
+3444 AVKIGKGLWQHAQDI

-3481 AYRAYERGDMETY
+3481 AYRAYERGDMDTY

-3500 MKNPKDAIKYGTGSS
+3500 MKNPKDAMKYGTGSS

-3538 MGYTKENLAAQITR
+3538 MGYTEEGLAAQITR

-3562 DKESLK
+3562 DKASLK

-3574 YEELGYDEDKKS
+3574 YEELGYDRDKKS